1 MFIPLLILK
10 IIGFEWKKCDISWA
24 TLHIRCLDLQ
34 NLPGK
39 WRAAQCRGG
48 QDDRR
53 QGPGHF
59 KKWPSLL
66 GLSRDG
72 LPIEMKWGIWWEY
85 DGNMMGIW
93 WEYDGNMMGIWWEYD
108 DWCHGWKMLCF
119 ADFQTDP
126 QKELGTKET
135 WPMLRCFPHHTPQE
149 RLMKLPGL
157 HALGCQ
163 KSIKQPGYQREM
175 TYWHTAIQGN
185 FVGEHLSSCWFLFL
199 DNWIFLVNTIS
210 VGEMLEIHWQ
220 FGSCVGLCTARCSR
234 VWSRISRLRG
244 LGGVGGLDHYPMRSG
259 NLELMLLMLLL
270 TRMMH
275 GY

>member
-1 MFIPLLILK
+1 MRYFL
-10 IIGFEWKKCDISWA
+10 SH
-24 TLHIRCLDLQ
+24 LHIRCLDLQ

-59 KKWPSLL
+59 KNGRRFWVCPEMGYQLKWN
-66 GLSRDG
+66 G
-72 LPIEMKWGIWWEY
+72 
-85 DGNMMGIW
+85 
-93 WEYDGNMMGIWWEYD
+93 EYDGNMMGIWWEYD

-234 VWSRISRLRG
+234 VWSRISRLRVWVG
-244 LGGVGGLDHYPMRSG
+244 LEGWTTTPCGLETW
-259 NLELMLLMLLL
+259 NLCYLCCCWPEWCMA
-270 TRMMH
+270 TRTT
-275 GY
+275 

>member
-10 IIGFEWKKCDISWA
+10 IIGFEWKNAIFLEPPPY
-24 TLHIRCLDLQ
+24 TLLRSPKSARKMTSCSM
-34 NLPGK
+34 PR
-39 WRAAQCRGG
+39 WP
-48 QDDRR
+48 RR
-53 QGPGHF
+53 STARSRPFQ
-59 KKWPSLL
+59 KWPSLL

-72 LPIEMKWGIWWEY
+72 LPIEMKW
-85 DGNMMGIW
+85 
-93 WEYDGNMMGIWWEYD
+93 GIWWEYD

-126 QKELGTKET
+126 QKELGTKEI
-135 WPMLRCFPHHTPQE
+135 WPMLRCFPHLTPQE

-163 KSIKQPGYQREM
+163 KSIKQPGCQREM

-234 VWSRISRLRG
+234 VWSRISRLRVWVG
-244 LGGVGGLDHYPMRSG
+244 LEGWTTTPCGLETW
-259 NLELMLLMLLL
+259 NLCYLCCCWPEWCMA
-270 TRMMH
+270 TRTT
-275 GY
+275 